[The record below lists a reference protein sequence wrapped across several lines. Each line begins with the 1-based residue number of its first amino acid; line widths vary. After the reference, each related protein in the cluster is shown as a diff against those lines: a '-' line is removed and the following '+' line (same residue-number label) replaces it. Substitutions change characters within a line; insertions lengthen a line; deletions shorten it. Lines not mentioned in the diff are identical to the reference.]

1 MLPNLR
7 IWSHFLEK
15 SLMENFIFCAVIRL
29 FETLAKNESIYSY
42 MLKLIIRR
50 LKHLLN
56 GILSLKRF
64 IEKLCPAYKV
74 TISDII
80 SAKDSVTMKNVNA
93 YGALKHR
100 SCRITDCI

>member
-1 MLPNLR
+1 
-7 IWSHFLEK
+7 
-15 SLMENFIFCAVIRL
+15 MENFIFCAVVRL

-93 YGALKHR
+93 YGGLKHR
-100 SCRITDCI
+100 SYRIKDCI